1 MVSALIAV
9 MILIL
14 VSWAGVRLGLT
25 YLFGVIIP
33 YAALAIFFFGVITR
47 VIQWSRI
54 PNPFRIPTTGGQQ
67 KGLDWI
73 RHSRLDNPYT
83 TGQVIG
89 RILSEVFLFRSL
101 FRNLAPRVGV
111 ANGGVT
117 YASAKWLWLFAILF
131 HYAMLTTLLR
141 HLRFFTNPV
150 PWPIRLVE
158 AMDGWLEVGIPQI
171 MVSGLLL
178 LLGVGFL
185 LARRLFIP
193 KLRYISLMN
202 DFFPLF
208 LLLAIA
214 ATGALMRYIVGIDIT
229 SVKQLVMGLVSF
241 RPMAPEG
248 IGSLFFIHI
257 FLVSTLLAYFPFS
270 KLMHAAG
277 IFFSPTRD
285 QANNNRATHH
295 ENPWNYPVK
304 FHTYNAFEEE
314 FRDKMI
320 EAQIPLDKDPVSSG
334 GKDK

>member
-1 MVSALIAV
+1 
-9 MILIL
+9 
-14 VSWAGVRLGLT
+14 
-25 YLFGVIIP
+25 
-33 YAALAIFFFGVITR
+33 
-47 VIQWSRI
+47 
-54 PNPFRIPTTGGQQ
+54 
-67 KGLDWI
+67 
-73 RHSRLDNPYT
+73 
-83 TGQVIG
+83 
-89 RILSEVFLFRSL
+89 
-101 FRNLAPRVGV
+101 
-111 ANGGVT
+111 
-117 YASAKWLWLFAILF
+117 
-131 HYAMLTTLLR
+131 
-141 HLRFFTNPV
+141 
-150 PWPIRLVE
+150 
-158 AMDGWLEVGIPQI
+158 
-171 MVSGLLL
+171 
-178 LLGVGFL
+178 
-185 LARRLFIP
+185 
-193 KLRYISLMN
+193 MN

-285 QANNNRATHH
+285 QANNSRAIHH

-320 EAQIPLDKDPVSSG
+320 EAGIPLDKDPVSSG